1 MATIAAEHVTDAARE
16 RVFDYVADSANV
28 PQWFYG
34 VQRFEP
40 LTELTRGLG
49 SKYAISLNVGTTL
62 TARFECIEFIENELI
77 VVRTFDGPQASS
89 RWTFQPEGTGTRVR
103 GEFDYTLPGGVA
115 GAALSQL
122 IKPVTG
128 VAIRQITANLLKY
141 AGR

>member
-1 MATIAAEHVTDAARE
+1 MGHLAHEAVTDAPLE
-16 RVFDYVADSANV
+16 RVFDYMADSSNV

-49 SKYAISLNVGTTL
+49 SKYAISLNVGRTI
-62 TARFECIEFIENELI
+62 TAKFECTEFIENELI
-77 VVRTFDGPQASS
+77 EVHTFDGLRASS
-89 RWTFQPEGTGTRVR
+89 RWTFEPADAGTRVR

-115 GAALSQL
+115 GAGLSTL
-122 IKPVTG
+122 IKPVVSIAVKQT
-128 VAIRQITANLLKY
+128 TANVLKY